1 MIQTCT
7 ELLQAYRQRRRV
19 LKAEK
24 LTFLGISGRDVYNIA
39 APICVGGEWFIPAR
53 VEPRETEYSEVMFF
67 RQAGSAWVLAEDI
80 PFLSLQ
86 DPFWVRIHGEVILG
100 GVEVFPHP
108 TKQGVLGWRTKFY
121 RGQDL
126 TSLRHF
132 ASGPDGMKDIRLAEL
147 PTGSIAVFTRPQGEI
162 GGRGTI
168 GYTEISALD
177 ELTSEVI
184 LQAELLP
191 QFIPE
196 EWGGANEVHVLKDG
210 RLGVLGHIARFDEEG
225 ARHYFAMAFEYDP
238 ECQHASPMQIIAV
251 REDFPPG
258 DSKRPD
264 LKDVIFPGGLVRQ
277 RDGTAWLYAGLSD
290 AEAGRVLIPDPFRH
304 FGRMGSKEMCS
315 WQSPSKTLRKN

>member
-39 APICVGGEWFIPAR
+39 APICVGDGLFQPGKAGDRIL
-53 VEPRETEYSEVMFF
+53 EVMFSG
-67 RQAGSAWVLAEDI
+67 RRAAWVPEDIVSELQDRFGSGSRSHLSRSRSVPIYPAGCCCRIKFLWQDPSEALAELI
-80 PFLSLQ
+80 
-86 DPFWVRIHGEVILG
+86 
-100 GVEVFPHP
+100 
-108 TKQGVLGWRTKFY
+108 
-121 RGQDL
+121 
-126 TSLRHF
+126 
-132 ASGPDGMKDIRLAEL
+132 MKDIRAEL
-147 PTGSIAVFTRPQGEI
+147 PPVSRSHPQGEI
-162 GGRGTI
+162 GI
-168 GYTEISALD
+168 APSAIPRSATD
-177 ELTSEVI
+177 ELSEVI

-238 ECQHASPMQIIAV
+238 ECQHAGPMQIIAV

-290 AEAGRVLIPDPFRH
+290 SEAGRVLIPDPFRH